1 MKTLYHHTSFD
12 AFESIVTHKGLNF
25 RASRY
30 SNYTNGEY
38 EWIKDKAYT
47 AVKEMCQEQGVS
59 FENDPLDFNPYII
72 CFCEEG
78 FSKKMWN
85 NYAKDCRGIQIGMD
99 ADELL
104 NKSLPDQN
112 PNVFVKCAYIS
123 EKQSEDNTSVKRAI
137 NQIYSGYKAESV
149 FQDDLLLCASCIKQ
163 KEFEY
168 EKEYRYMLPLYNV
181 IHAFLDKNGEVVFS
195 EEMENNQNVE
205 VNGDWKYSY
214 ECFPKDA
221 LVSVRLGHMTIDEQL
236 EKVRQYLINSGYNI
250 DRICIERVEENLLL

>member
-12 AFESIVTHKGLNF
+12 AFESIVTHNGLNF

-47 AVKEMCQEQGVS
+47 AVKEMCREHRAS
-59 FENDPLDFNPYII
+59 FDNDPLGFNPYII

-78 FSKKMWN
+78 LSKKMWDSYVN
-85 NYAKDCRGIQIGMD
+85 EGYGIQIGVD

-112 PNVFVKCAYIS
+112 PDVFVKCTYIS
-123 EKQSEDNTSVKRAI
+123 EEESEDNTCLKRAI
-137 NQIYSGYKAESV
+137 NQIYDGYKAESD

-168 EKEYRYMLPLYNV
+168 EKEYRYMIPCYNE
-181 IHAFLDKNGEVVFS
+181 IHASLDKNGEVVFS

-205 VNGDWKYSY
+205 ANGDRKYRYKS
-214 ECFPKDA
+214 FPKET
-221 LVSVRLGHMTIDEQL
+221 LVSVRLGYSMTDEQL
-236 EKVRQYLINSGYNI
+236 EKVRQYLINSGYDI
-250 DRICIERVEENLLL
+250 ERICIGRVEKKLLL

>member
-1 MKTLYHHTSFD
+1 MKTLYHHTTFD
-12 AFESIVTHKGLNF
+12 AFESIVTYKGLNF

-38 EWIKDKAYT
+38 EWIKNKAYT
-47 AVKEMCQEQGVS
+47 AVKEMCWEQGVS

-85 NYAKDCRGIQIGMD
+85 KYANEGYGIQIGVD
-99 ADELL
+99 ADMLL
-104 NKSLPDQN
+104 GYSLPDQN
-112 PNVFVKCAYIS
+112 PDVFVKCAYIS
-123 EKQSEDNTSVKRAI
+123 EKQSEDNTSVKWAI
-137 NQIYSGYKAESV
+137 NQIYDGYKAESD

-168 EKEYRYMLPLYNV
+168 EKEYRYMIPCYNE
-181 IHAFLDKNGEVVFS
+181 IHASLDKNGEVVFS

-205 VNGDWKYSY
+205 VIGDRKYRY
-214 ECFPKDA
+214 ECFPKEA
-221 LVSVRLGHMTIDEQL
+221 LVSVRLGYLMKDEQL
-236 EKVRQYLINSGYNI
+236 EKVRQYLINSGYDI
-250 DRICIERVEENLLL
+250 ERICIERIEENLLL